1 MENLPPIVLG
11 TYLFA
16 AMFVYKPLA
25 DRLYAMPL
33 ARFFGSALGLIIAGF
48 ALGLGFVMW
57 LDNLWGITAAVP
69 PFMLVLARWRSE
81 PPQSHP
87 ETRNPAT
94 RNPATDG
101 EPDDN

>member
-11 TYLFA
+11 TSLFV

-25 DRLYAMPL
+25 DHLRAMSVV
-33 ARFFGSALGLIIAGF
+33 RFIGTALGLMIAGF

-69 PFMLVLARWRSE
+69 PFMLALARWRSE
-81 PPQSHP
+81 PRQLHP
-87 ETRNPAT
+87 STRK
-94 RNPATDG
+94 RVTDG
-101 EPDDN
+101 DLDDR